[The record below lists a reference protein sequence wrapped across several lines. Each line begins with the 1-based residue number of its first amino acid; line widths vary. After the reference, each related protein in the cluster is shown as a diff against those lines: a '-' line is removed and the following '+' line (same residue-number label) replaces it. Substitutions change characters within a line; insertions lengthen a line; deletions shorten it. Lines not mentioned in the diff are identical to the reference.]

1 MRSLPIPLRFAALLI
16 LTFMLTISFS
26 SAAQAQ
32 TADPAQPANPAGES
46 VTVIAAGDIAKC
58 NLEWDT
64 YTAALLDNLSG
75 TILTLGDN
83 AYVQGTLQEFNE
95 CFGPTWGRHKERI
108 YPVPGNHE
116 YLTGGAEGYFTY
128 FGDRATP
135 LEPGC
140 RKECKGYYSFNLG
153 AWHIVALNS
162 EINIDPGSEQ
172 DQWLRADL
180 AAHANVCTLA
190 YWHKPRWSSG
200 RHGSGAS
207 APLFQAVYDYG
218 VDIVLNGH
226 DHDYERFAAQSPQGV
241 LEWDRGVRQFVVGTG
256 GDTQRGFEE
265 DPPNSEVRHSDT
277 WGVLKLTLHPTSYEW
292 EFIPIAGQTFTDS
305 GSGTCVTFG
314 SAPTT
319 PVGATPVLV
328 STAGGPATVGATGGT
343 PAVAVSDDTAAAA
356 DGDTATAQPAGAAAT
371 AALPA
376 EGLDYVVQAGDTLSL
391 IAMRHGLDWQM
402 VAQVNGITN
411 TEVIEIGQIIR
422 LPGVSETTAVQPV
435 SLPAATIT
443 AATTNAATTN
453 AATAASAAGTAAAGS
468 TPGSARYTVVE
479 GDTMFGIALLANVTL
494 EELLAANNMQEDD
507 FLQIGQVIVI
517 PGRTTPL
524 RPIATPAA
532 TTSVTTAVTTTP
544 ALTTTRPLTATAVTT
559 PSVATRGSITGT
571 RPTTGS
577 PSLLA
582 APTATPA
589 PAGATTAAASGPS
602 VHTVVEGDT
611 IISIALQYDL
621 DWQELL
627 TLNGLG
633 ADSILQLGQQVRL
646 R

>member
-1 MRSLPIPLRFAALLI
+1 
-16 LTFMLTISFS
+16 
-26 SAAQAQ
+26 
-32 TADPAQPANPAGES
+32 

-64 YTAALLDNLSG
+64 YTAALLDVLPG

-83 AYVQGTLQEFNE
+83 TYVQGTLQEFNE
-95 CFGPTWGRHKERI
+95 CFGPTWGRHKDRI

-135 LEPGC
+135 LELGC

-162 EINIDPGSEQ
+162 EISIDPGSEQ

-180 AAHANVCTLA
+180 AAHPNVCTLA

-207 APLFQAVYDYG
+207 APLFQAAYDYG

-226 DHDYERFAAQSPQGV
+226 DHDYERFAPQSPQGV

-277 WGVLKLTLHPTSYEW
+277 WGVLKLTLHPTSYDW

-305 GSGTCVTFG
+305 GSGNCVTFG

-319 PVGATPVLV
+319 SVGAQPVLV
-328 STAGGPATVGATGGT
+328 STADAGAGPAAVGNI
-343 PAVAVSDDTAAAA
+343 PAVEVSADLEAVTDTGDTAAA
-356 DGDTATAQPAGAAAT
+356 PAAAAT
-371 AALPA
+371 LPA

-391 IAMRHGLDWQM
+391 IAMRYGLDWM
-402 VAQVNGITN
+402 EVARINGITN
-411 TEVIEIGQIIR
+411 TEVIEIGQVIR
-422 LPGVSETTAVQPV
+422 LPGVSEASAVTPV
-435 SLPAATIT
+435 ASPAAAAPAATG
-443 AATTNAATTN
+443 
-453 AATAASAAGTAAAGS
+453 AASAAGAAAAAATSGI
-468 TPGSARYTVVE
+468 TYTVQA
-479 GDTMFGIALLANVTL
+479 GDTLFGIALQANVTL
-494 EELLAANNMQEDD
+494 QALLTANNMQEDD
-507 FLQIGQVIVI
+507 FLQIGQVLVI
-517 PGRTTPL
+517 PGRTAPL
-524 RPIATPAA
+524 RAAGTTAAPAA
-532 TTSVTTAVTTTP
+532 APAAAAQSPALTGTLPLTATGATTRTTIAATGGVTTTRPVTATAPTLLPTPTAGAAVTTT
-544 ALTTTRPLTATAVTT
+544 AAVTT
-559 PSVATRGSITGT
+559 AAT
-571 RPTTGS
+571 
-577 PSLLA
+577 
-582 APTATPA
+582 
-589 PAGATTAAASGPS
+589 AGGPS
-602 VHTVVEGDT
+602 VHTVAEGDT
-611 IISIALQYDL
+611 IITIALQYDL

-627 TLNGLG
+627 ALNGLG
-633 ADSILQLGQQVRL
+633 ADTILQIGQQIRL